1 MRKGG
6 SKSAH
11 AWIFFQLC
19 MFNACRNEP
28 PRDKT
33 NKVACAPSEDS
44 DQPGHPP
51 RLIRV
56 LAVRSVDSKS
66 ENNAAVTQ
74 RESSVITW
82 YAMGM
87 REKIPLIPFMRM
99 QTYKYN
105 FLETLNLNKVLKL
118 TVKLSKMRSSFQ
130 NLDMF

>member
-1 MRKGG
+1 
-6 SKSAH
+6 
-11 AWIFFQLC
+11 

-74 RESSVITW
+74 RERSVITW

-87 REKIPLIPFMRM
+87 HEKIPLIPFMRM